1 MLSSELTYLP
11 PLGRTKKRA
20 PYAVPARSMK
30 RFSFSVYAQFI
41 FEEHCLHLLSSQ
53 PRFASCVRI
62 IELLHV
68 LLQRLRGIR
77 TTKHSSAPYFAGVLS
92 KLHFG
97 QFANLF
103 DADGSR
109 HTVCLR
115 GRYTM
120 PGEAAGRKRGDPW
133 RIKSVLS

>member
-11 PLGRTKKRA
+11 PLGCTKKRA
-20 PYAVPARSMK
+20 PSAVPARSMK

-77 TTKHSSAPYFAGVLS
+77 TTEHSSAPYFAGVLS

-103 DADGSR
+103 DEDGWR
-109 HTVCLR
+109 HTVCWR
-115 GRYTM
+115 GRYTRR
-120 PGEAAGRKRGDPW
+120 GEAAGKKGGDPGS
-133 RIKSVLS
+133 IQPAPS

>member
-1 MLSSELTYLP
+1 MLSSDLTCVP

-20 PYAVPARSMK
+20 RYAVPARSMK

-68 LLQRLRGIR
+68 LLLRLRGIR
-77 TTKHSSAPYFAGVLS
+77 TTKHSSSSYFAVVVS
-92 KLHFG
+92 NLHFDL
-97 QFANLF
+97 FAILL
-103 DADGSR
+103 AVAVSR
-109 HTVCLR
+109 Q
-115 GRYTM
+115 
-120 PGEAAGRKRGDPW
+120 
-133 RIKSVLS
+133 S